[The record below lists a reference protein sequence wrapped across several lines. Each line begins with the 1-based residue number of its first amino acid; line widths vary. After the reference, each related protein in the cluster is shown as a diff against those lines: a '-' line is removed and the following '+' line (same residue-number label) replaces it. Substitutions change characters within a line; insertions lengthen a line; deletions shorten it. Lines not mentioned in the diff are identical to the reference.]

1 MIIFL
6 LLPDIGLKRARL
18 KRWAWSP
25 NAGLILFVLAL
36 LGGLMGAQIVAG
48 IMGSEPV
55 DLSQMDI
62 RSTVFRM
69 LGGYVGQVV
78 ILLLVPGFIL
88 GLIRARR
95 NPVDMDRI
103 PVSWWRGSISG
114 IGGLILFYPMV
125 LLVSTVVGLVVM
137 WVIGR
142 SLPEMGHATLV
153 QLQAAAETADIWFVI
168 LLIMIAVATPV
179 IEEIMYRGL
188 LQEGIRRSLLTAG
201 ESPWMAIVITS
212 ILFAIMHGAVVD
224 VRGLFA
230 LFVLSLGFGWVYLK
244 TGRLLASIVMHAG
257 FNVINLVQVLA

>member
-1 MIIFL
+1 M
-6 LLPDIGLKRARL
+6 
-18 KRWAWSP
+18 
-25 NAGLILFVLAL
+25 
-36 LGGLMGAQIVAG
+36 
-48 IMGSEPV
+48 
-55 DLSQMDI
+55 
-62 RSTVFRM
+62 
-69 LGGYVGQVV
+69 
-78 ILLLVPGFIL
+78 
-88 GLIRARR
+88 
-95 NPVDMDRI
+95 
-103 PVSWWRGSISG
+103 ISG